1 MCRWKSLPND
11 ILGIDPERG
20 EKSYPHHPHS
30 NERKKEKEAHRS
42 SDWAKFQ
49 QREMNKEER
58 AEHRLLPGGQPAGW
72 DSIAKFLKWLHSIA
86 VSNHHGSPPQK
97 PLHYTSR
104 YFDLKTSFE
113 EFHDPTRSN
122 RSQAEEGLA
131 DLQDWLTFSPIPA
144 LTTSAS
150 AHLRQLGAHHHFC
163 GSWLPAPRHTTRHFS
178 PWDGVFTLV
187 QSLLSLPQIFG
198 IHIYFKNPYSLRF

>member
-1 MCRWKSLPND
+1 M
-11 ILGIDPERG
+11 
-20 EKSYPHHPHS
+20 HPPP
-30 NERKKEKEAHRS
+30 R
-42 SDWAKFQ
+42 
-49 QREMNKEER
+49 
-58 AEHRLLPGGQPAGW
+58 QPAGW

-122 RSQAEEGLA
+122 QSQAEEGLA

-150 AHLRQLGAHHHFC
+150 AHLRATWGTPPL
-163 GSWLPAPRHTTRHFS
+163 LRKLAPCPPPYHTPF
-178 PWDGVFTLV
+178 
-187 QSLLSLPQIFG
+187 QSLGRSIHSSPESTFLASNLWNTYIFQEP
-198 IHIYFKNPYSLRF
+198 ILTEILESE